1 MKTLGI
7 IALFVLSTEALA
19 VSQDPELFTKEC
31 PEKFIGKVV
40 DATSLGAPLSS
51 PLLEKVRITFSV
63 LKTERGSIQDSFTL
77 NVLKFGPTQFEKDA
91 TYEVEM
97 NDGFLCSALK
107 VE

>member
-63 LKTERGSIQDSFTL
+63 QKTERGSIQDSFTL
-77 NVLKFGPTQFEKDA
+77 NVLKFGPTQFETDA

-97 NDGFLCSALK
+97 NQGYLCSALK